1 MDRKTGD
8 GEDGDSYENKCV
20 RVDGM
25 GESEDDALDGFVMN
39 DMHVQNCG

>member
-1 MDRKTGD
+1 MDGKTGD

-20 RVDGM
+20 IVDGM
-25 GESEDDALDGFVMN
+25 GESEDDALDGFVMH